1 MVDKIEMSLDDII
14 KSNKTGFG
22 NRRNNRGGAPRG
34 NQQNRRRGGASGG
47 APGFR
52 NRNSE
57 GVKKGNAR
65 GGITRSKYTRV
76 RHGSEEIHFFNMLR

>member
-14 KSNKTGFG
+14 KSNKQSIGG
-22 NRRNNRGGAPRG
+22 RRNTRGGARG
-34 NQQNRRRGGASGG
+34 NQTQNRRRGGGGG
-47 APGFR
+47 AAAGGFR
-52 NRNSE
+52 SRNSE

-76 RHGSEEIHFFNMLR
+76 RHGRQE